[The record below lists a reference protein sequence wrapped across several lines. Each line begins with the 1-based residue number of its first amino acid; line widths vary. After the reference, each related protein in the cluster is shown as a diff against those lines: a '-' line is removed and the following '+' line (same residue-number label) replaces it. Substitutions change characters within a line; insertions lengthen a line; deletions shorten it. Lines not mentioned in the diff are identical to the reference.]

1 MIKSSFLIAG
11 KHAVTE
17 ALKNPNRKVLRVFL
31 TEESKK
37 KLNSENQNKHLLKN
51 VKILYKTN
59 KELDR
64 LCSKDQ
70 ISHQGLIAEIIPLEE
85 ANIKEY
91 LTQNS
96 EKKCITFA
104 AIEGVTDPRNIGSI
118 IRSASSFDI
127 DGIIV
132 VQRSY
137 PDQSKLLYK
146 SASGCIELLNIFE
159 VSNINTTLK
168 YLKSKNFWI
177 SGFDSQSKN
186 DFLKHNWDGNNVLLF
201 GSEGYGLKYQTKKN
215 SDFLLKININKNVE
229 SLNISNSA
237 SIIFHHLHQ
246 IKKIIIITGKGLR
259 SKNIDNPYVSKD
271 LSILKNSVPDYIN
284 TNSKINNKI
293 KGISKAEIKD
303 GGEGAFY
310 IFLKKLENK
319 F

>member
-70 ISHQGLIAEIIPLEE
+70 ISHQGLIAEIIPLAED
-85 ANIKEY
+85 NIKEY

-132 VQRSY
+132 VKRSY
-137 PDQSKLLYK
+137 PGQSKLLYK

-159 VSNINTTLK
+159 VPNINTTLK

-215 SDFLLKININKNVE
+215 SDFLFRININKKVE

-237 SIIFHHLHQ
+237 SIIFHYIHQ
-246 IKKIIIITGKGLR
+246 IKK
-259 SKNIDNPYVSKD
+259 
-271 LSILKNSVPDYIN
+271 LKS
-284 TNSKINNKI
+284 S
-293 KGISKAEIKD
+293 
-303 GGEGAFY
+303 
-310 IFLKKLENK
+310 
-319 F
+319 

>member
-17 ALKNPNRKVLRVFL
+17 AIKNPKRNVLRVFL

-37 KLNSENQNKHLLKN
+37 NLNSENPDKHLLKD
-51 VKILYKTN
+51 VKIFYKTR

-64 LCSKDQ
+64 LCSNDQ
-70 ISHQGLIAEIIPLEE
+70 ISHQGLIAEIEPLEDG
-85 ANIKEY
+85 NIKEY
-91 LTQNS
+91 LIQNS
-96 EKKCITFA
+96 EKKSITFVA
-104 AIEGVTDPRNIGSI
+104 LEGVTDPRNIGSI
-118 IRSASSFDI
+118 IRSAASFDI

-132 VQRSY
+132 AKRSY
-137 PDQSKLLYK
+137 PGQSKLLYK

-177 SGFDSQSKN
+177 SAFDSQCKN

-215 SDFLLKININKNVE
+215 SDFLLKININKNVG

-246 IKKIIIITGKGLR
+246 IKKIK
-259 SKNIDNPYVSKD
+259 S
-271 LSILKNSVPDYIN
+271 
-284 TNSKINNKI
+284 
-293 KGISKAEIKD
+293 
-303 GGEGAFY
+303 F
-310 IFLKKLENK
+310 
-319 F
+319 

>member
-17 ALKNPNRKVLRVFL
+17 AIKNYKRKVLKVFL

-37 KLNSENQNKHLLKN
+37 NLNRENQNNNLLKN
-51 VKILYKTN
+51 IKIFYKTK

-70 ISHQGLIAEIIPLEE
+70 ITHQGLIAEIEPLEE
-85 ANIKEY
+85 TNIKEY
-91 LTQNS
+91 LIQNS
-96 EKKCITFA
+96 EKKNINFVA
-104 AIEGVTDPRNIGSI
+104 LEGVTDPRNIGSI
-118 IRSASSFDI
+118 IRSAASFNI

-132 VQRSY
+132 TERSY
-137 PDQSKLLYK
+137 PAKSKLLYK

-177 SGFDSQSKN
+177 SAFDSKIN
-186 DFLKHNWDGNNVLLF
+186 KDFTKHNWDGKNVLLF

-215 SDFLLKININKNVE
+215 ADFLLRININKNVE

-237 SIIFHHLHQ
+237 SIIFHYIYQ
-246 IKKIIIITGKGLR
+246 IKKIK
-259 SKNIDNPYVSKD
+259 SS
-271 LSILKNSVPDYIN
+271 
-284 TNSKINNKI
+284 
-293 KGISKAEIKD
+293 
-303 GGEGAFY
+303 
-310 IFLKKLENK
+310 
-319 F
+319 